1 MKNLLGLVAI
11 FVLAA
16 AFVPAPNTTLHSGL
30 HVGDTAPDF
39 KLKNIDGKYV
49 SLSDYEEVKGYIVIF
64 TCNTCP
70 VAVLYEDRI
79 IDLHKKYAPM
89 GYPVVAI
96 MPNDPEVKPGDSY
109 DEMKVRAGVKG
120 FDFAYLLDEGQKVY
134 PAYGA
139 TKTPHVYLLD
149 NNKKVKYIGAIDDSR
164 DAESVEVNYVANA
177 IDALENGKNPDPSS
191 TKAVGCSIKTK
202 KR

>member
-1 MKNLLGLVAI
+1 MKNFLGLVAL

-16 AFVPAPNTTLHSGL
+16 AFVPAPNTTVHPGL

-39 KLKNIDGKYV
+39 RLKNIDNKYV
-49 SLSDYEEVKGYIVIF
+49 SLSDYDDVNGYIVIF

-79 IDLHKKYAPM
+79 IDLHNKYAEK

-96 MPNDPEVKPGDSY
+96 MPNDPEVKPGDSF

-120 FDFAYLLDEGQKVY
+120 FDFAYLFDEGQKVY

-139 TKTPHVYLLD
+139 TKTPHVYLL
-149 NNKKVKYIGAIDDSR
+149 NKDRGVEYIGSIDDNR
-164 DAESVEVNYVANA
+164 DAEAVTVNYVANA
-177 IDALENGKNPDPSS
+177 IDALENGRTPDPSS